1 MIDWEDGL
9 ILLGVICVV
18 VAVWLAAGVVGLL
31 GLVGAVLIWVGVAVA
46 LWRKAR

>member
-9 ILLGVICVV
+9 IGLGAICVV
-18 VAVWLAAGVVGLL
+18 LAVWLAAGMVGLL

-46 LWRKAR
+46 LWRRSR